1 MINASLVEGKNKQTC
16 FHSFHL
22 TNISAACISE
32 LSLSPVIGGVTSKQ
46 GRMGLCLANGNKRSG
61 VKGRECFSWKLPSQC
76 SPIHK
81 YDWEFEEFAKG
92 YVIHTQ
98 CQEEDRPDITEAEA
112 AGAEKPCAVDR
123 WGCIHQPCHF
133 KCIK

>member
-92 YVIHTQ
+92 GNFVLVKLCSSHPGPRICLGVGVQ
-98 CQEEDRPDITEAEA
+98 CVTESP
-112 AGAEKPCAVDR
+112 GDGR
-123 WGCIHQPCHF
+123 YLNSQ
-133 KCIK
+133 